1 MPRRKA
7 GREELRKIK
16 KRTLRNKSIIQ
27 DIKKALKGFKALL
40 SKKDKNALKTALSQ
54 TMSKLDKAA
63 KKGIIHKN
71 TARRK
76 ISRLSLKIKSLT

>member
-16 KRTLRNKSIIQ
+16 KRTLRNKSLIQ
-27 DIKKALKGFKALL
+27 DIKKVLKSFKALL
-40 SKKDKNALKTALSQ
+40 TKKDNSALKALLPQ
-54 TMSKLDKAA
+54 IMSKLDKAA